1 MEWIARGI
9 EQFQRN
15 VYPERRDL
23 FESLANGQSPQVLFI
38 TCSDSRVDPNL
49 ITQAQPGEI
58 FHLRN
63 AGNIVPT
70 YGEGGGC
77 GEAATIEYA
86 LSALGIR
93 NVVVCG
99 HTDCG
104 AMTALLHPKKVEDL
118 PAVSGWLKHSESARR
133 IALAHASADEAS
145 RKKMVIEQNVL
156 AQLVHLQTHPAAAAL
171 LASGELNLFGWVYE
185 IATGRVLAYSPESK
199 RFEPL
204 HCEFRAVPGLVTCV
218 PEFAVANQAR

>member
-1 MEWIARGI
+1 MDWIARGI
-9 EQFQRN
+9 ERFQRN

-23 FESLANGQSPQVLFI
+23 FESLANTQSPQVLFI

-70 YGEGGGC
+70 YNDGNGA
-77 GEAATIEYA
+77 EAATVEYA
-86 LSALGIR
+86 LNALGIR
-93 NVVVCG
+93 NIVVCG

-104 AMTALLHPKKVEDL
+104 AMTALLYPKRVEDL

-133 IALAHASADEAS
+133 IALAHSAPDEAA

-171 LASGELNLFGWVYE
+171 LAAGQLNLFGWVYE
-185 IATGRVLAYSPESK
+185 IASGRVMAFSPESK
-199 RFEPL
+199 QFEPL
-204 HCEFRAVPGLVTCV
+204 HCEFRAVPGIVTCV
-218 PEFAVANQAR
+218 PHFTAATLGD

>member
-1 MEWIARGI
+1 MDWIARGI

-15 VYPERRDL
+15 VYPEHRDL

-70 YGEGGGC
+70 YNDGGGA
-77 GEAATIEYA
+77 EAATIEYA
-86 LSALGIR
+86 LNALGIR
-93 NVVVCG
+93 NIVVCG

-104 AMTALLHPKKVEDL
+104 AMTALMYPNKVADL

-133 IALAHASADEAS
+133 IALAHSAPDEAS

-171 LASGELNLFGWVYE
+171 LAAGQLNLFGWVYE
-185 IATGRVLAYSPESK
+185 IASGRVLAFSPDSK

-204 HCEFRAVPGLVTCV
+204 RCDFRALPGLVTCV
-218 PEFAVANQAR
+218 PEIAAVTHGD